1 MEVKLDMVVK
11 DWERE
16 MCGLGLMIE
25 DVVGIFVV
33 GIKIARAKNNNS
45 IIDVAFEEIML

>member
-11 DWERE
+11 DRERE

-33 GIKIARAKNNNS
+33 GIKIARAKNNKS
-45 IIDVAFEEIML
+45 IIVVAFDET